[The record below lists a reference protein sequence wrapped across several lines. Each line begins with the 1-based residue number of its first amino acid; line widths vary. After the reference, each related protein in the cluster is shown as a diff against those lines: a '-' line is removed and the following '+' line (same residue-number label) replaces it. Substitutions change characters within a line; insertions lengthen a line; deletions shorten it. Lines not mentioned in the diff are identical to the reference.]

1 MKNLWRVAQY
11 EYQRNVFKKSF
22 IFVLLSV
29 PLFIAFSIAMGVTI
43 DRLQKNDQPV
53 GYVDLAGVLQEDL
66 HINDRKDSLAFVAYP
81 SEQAA
86 RQALNDG
93 SIQAAYILPVDYLE
107 TRQVHLLYLKEP
119 GENVPGQFF
128 DFLQVNIL
136 SGLPDDIAQRVAGG
150 SNVTVRSVDG
160 HREVPAGGPT
170 LGLMLPLF
178 ITMGFLTMIMMSSG
192 YTIGAVADEKENR
205 TMEVLVTSI
214 SSDQLI
220 AGKIMGITLISFT
233 LLLSW
238 TVVVILGIWI
248 ARQFGIA
255 WFEQISIDWYGVIA
269 IILVAIPAYILAIA
283 LMTAVGAMAT
293 TTQEGQ
299 SISAL
304 FFILHLAPLY
314 ISWSF
319 VNTPHGPLPTLLSLL
334 PFTAL
339 MTIGM
344 RNLFSIVPTWQILL
358 SVAIQIV
365 CAIGAVWLAGRAL
378 RLGLLRYGQRLSWQ
392 RVLGLNRAKGG

>member
-1 MKNLWRVAQY
+1 M
-11 EYQRNVFKKSF
+11 
-22 IFVLLSV
+22 
-29 PLFIAFSIAMGVTI
+29 I
-43 DRLQKNDQPV
+43 DHLQNNDQPV
-53 GYVDLAGVLQEDL
+53 GYVDLAGVLQE
-66 HINDRKDSLAFVAYP
+66 HITISDQADILTFIAYS

-86 RQALNDG
+86 QQAITDG
-93 SIQAAYILPVDYLE
+93 LIQAAYVLPTDYLE
-107 TRQVHLLYLKEP
+107 TRQVHLLYMKEP

-128 DFLQVNIL
+128 DFLQVNLL
-136 SGLPDDIAQRVAGG
+136 SGLPEDVAQRIAAG
-150 SNVTVRSVDG
+150 SSVTVRSIDG

-220 AGKIMGITLISFT
+220 AGKIIGITLISFT

-238 TVVVILGIWI
+238 AVVVIFGIWI
-248 ARQFGIA
+248 ARQFGVA
-255 WFEQISIDWYGVIA
+255 WFEHIYIDWHSVIA
-269 IILVAIPAYILAIA
+269 IILVAVPTYILAIA

-299 SISAL
+299 SISAI

-344 RNLFSIVPTWQILL
+344 RNLFSIVPTWQIML
-358 SVAIQIV
+358 SMAIQIV
-365 CAIGAVWLAGRAL
+365 CAVGAVWLAGRAL

-392 RVLGLNRAKGG
+392 RVLGLSRAKGG